1 MVERS
6 VGGAVLLAEDNEV
19 NALVAEA
26 SLNRFGVHVEHVDS
40 GRGVVDRMCTHAERP
55 DLVLLDCQMPGMD
68 GFEACRIVR
77 AFEREH
83 GLDRVPIVALTAN
96 VFQHDRERCREAG
109 MDAFLGK
116 PFTEHELHRVLAMY
130 SIVPHSGSTQA
141 ATLDAAYA
149 ARL

>member
-1 MVERS
+1 
-6 VGGAVLLAEDNEV
+6 
-19 NALVAEA
+19 
-26 SLNRFGVHVEHVDS
+26 
-40 GRGVVDRMCTHAERP
+40 
-55 DLVLLDCQMPGMD
+55 MPEMD

-77 AFEREH
+77 AFERKH

-116 PFTEHELHRVLAMY
+116 PFTEQELHRVLAMY
-130 SIVPHSGSTQA
+130 SIVPHTGHTQA
-141 ATLDAAYA
+141 APLGATYA